1 MSETIE
7 KTPQEEVEYLNSIE
21 EENLQK
27 AIEAWEEYIKKEYE
41 ILEDEVR
48 EVDPE
53 EWIKVRENPLDFP
66 PSVQRKYFWVSAEDY
81 KFPTSIDPNEEWFE
95 VPEGKYVH
103 SYIATNPYTKEEKE
117 IFELR
122 DIPTPAFEE
131 IVNLLLTSE
140 DPSTVKTYGYKGF
153 DIDSC
158 ILQRFFGGDR
168 GKEIGF
174 TQRMIYLQMK
184 ERTPEEEEE
193 MKIIF
198 AGYEKKEEF
207 KNFLKSLNQ

>member
-1 MSETIE
+1 MAKS
-7 KTPQEEVEYLNSIE
+7 KQRTPQEEIEYLNSIE
-21 EENLQK
+21 EENFQK
-27 AIEAWEEYIKKEYE
+27 AIESGEEYIKKEYE

-66 PSVQRKYFWVSAEDY
+66 SSVQRKYFWVSAEDFR
-81 KFPTSIDPNEEWFE
+81 FPSSIDPNEEWFE
-95 VPEGKYVH
+95 LPERKYIN
-103 SYIATNPYTKEEKE
+103 SYIVTNPYTKEEKE
-117 IFELR
+117 IFELQ
-122 DIPTPAFEE
+122 DIPAPPFDE
-131 IVNLLLTSE
+131 VMNLLIISE
-140 DPSTVKTYGYKGF
+140 DPSTVKTYGYRGF
-153 DIDSC
+153 NIDFC